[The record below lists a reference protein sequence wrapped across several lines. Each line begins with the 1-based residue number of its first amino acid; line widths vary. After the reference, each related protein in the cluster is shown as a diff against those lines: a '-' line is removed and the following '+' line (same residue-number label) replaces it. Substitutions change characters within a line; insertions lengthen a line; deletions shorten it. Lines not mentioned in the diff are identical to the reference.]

1 MLVLLGLKDDYQ
13 HEGRALTEKLDG
25 WAQPSAVKKGG
36 NFVALAQV
44 FKQINAPVGPL
55 GLASLHASTVGIES
69 NDPGDAT
76 YSNVESQL
84 ASFTSQ
90 RDALAAQILAL
101 LEAAEFNNQP
111 IPDQQAA
118 SLIQAAQSLLS
129 NVQSFANSL

>member
-1 MLVLLGLKDDYQ
+1 M
-13 HEGRALTEKLDG
+13 
-25 WAQPSAVKKGG
+25 
-36 NFVALAQV
+36 

-55 GLASLHASTVGIES
+55 GLASLRASTVGLES
-69 NDPGDAT
+69 SDAGDAT
-76 YSNVESQL
+76 YSFVENQL

-111 IPDQQAA
+111 IPDQQAS